1 MHKKVEIELLLKK
14 NISFNKGEI
23 NMNSIT
29 NQIEN
34 IIAKNTFIYQRYQDT
49 NFTEYTFDYNIK
61 QFPPILIIQN
71 KICEFPTLHKKFNI
85 IKHQN
90 QINILFN
97 TYFKDINQ
105 FSKVYNQI
113 IKGNEC

>member
-1 MHKKVEIELLLKK
+1 
-14 NISFNKGEI
+14 
-23 NMNSIT
+23 MNSIT